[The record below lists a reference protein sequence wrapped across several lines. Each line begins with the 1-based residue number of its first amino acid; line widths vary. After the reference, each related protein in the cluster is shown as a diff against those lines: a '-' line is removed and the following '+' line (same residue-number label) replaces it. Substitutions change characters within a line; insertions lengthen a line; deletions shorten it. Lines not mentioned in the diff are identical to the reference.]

1 MAAEAFKKMDY
12 TYSVCAAGWFCFCC
26 VCVSFSLAF
35 HIYIYVCVWF
45 QFARMHMNLFSENHN
60 SSLSKLNNE
69 KISNRLLCL

>member
-12 TYSVCAAGWFCFCC
+12 TYLVYAAGWFCFCC

-35 HIYIYVCVWF
+35 LYVYVWF